1 MFTANTMS
9 SAIEALGMSLP
20 GTSST
25 VASVSRHDIA
35 AIWVAF
41 FSRCR
46 RYRCRQGW
54 EELNQPRGE
63 FGANPLTKEKKAEV
77 QTTVDACFNL
87 LRKGIHARDIMTRK

>member
-1 MFTANTMS
+1 MVVHVCSSGGMFTANTMS

-25 VASVSRHDIA
+25 VAS
-35 AIWVAF
+35 
-41 FSRCR
+41 
-46 RYRCRQGW
+46 GW